1 MPGGPGRRPVRHL
14 LVLGVTVT
22 ATVVVAVT
30 VSLTGSFWMAAT
42 LGVLC
47 ILAVI
52 AVVVL
57 WQVLPPTDD

>member
-1 MPGGPGRRPVRHL
+1 M

-22 ATVVVAVT
+22 ALVVVAVA
-30 VSLTGSFWMAAT
+30 VSLAGSIWMAVT

-52 AVVVL
+52 AIVVL
-57 WQVLPPTDD
+57 WQVLPPSGD

>member
-14 LVLGVTVT
+14 LVLGVTTT
-22 ATVVVAVT
+22 ALVVVAVA
-30 VSLTGSFWMAAT
+30 VSLAGSIGMAVT

-57 WQVLPPTDD
+57 WQVLPPSGD

>member
-1 MPGGPGRRPVRHL
+1 MPEGPGRRPVRHL
-14 LVLGVTVT
+14 LALSVTVT
-22 ATVVVAVT
+22 AVVVVAVA
-30 VSLTGSFWMAAT
+30 VSLAGSLPMAAT

-57 WQVLPPTDD
+57 WQVLPPGTR